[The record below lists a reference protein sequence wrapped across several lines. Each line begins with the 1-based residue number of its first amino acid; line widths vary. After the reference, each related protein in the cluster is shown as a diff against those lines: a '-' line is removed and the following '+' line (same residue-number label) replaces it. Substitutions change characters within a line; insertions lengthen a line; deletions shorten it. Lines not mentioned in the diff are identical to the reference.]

1 MLREIPEALAA
12 ELRALEWRGRR
23 GLEATEA
30 AAAVI
35 LAVLVALGVHSSEPW
50 WAAITAF
57 MVTRASP
64 VEAISR
70 GILRVTGSIVGAV
83 AALVVLR
90 LFVYQS
96 LPFLLC
102 LFLIPCIGLF
112 GFVTSRHSYA
122 WLVGSVTACL
132 VMLMSFGQPQQA
144 FATAVNRV
152 IDVIIGT
159 AALLVV
165 CALSPAP
172 VGSAAVPAPD
182 LLDQPPLA
190 LWRRGYGSELQ
201 RWLPGNVP
209 LLVNACRG
217 GLTVML
223 MPALAEWIWPVSP
236 VTMGVTAVMVM
247 SIPTTGH
254 RPFRYQRHCP
264 ARSPSSYWLPA
275 RGLDRARLSRICW
288 GRFLVVD
295 RADPTRHLAMLAD
308 PERDDWHQLYR
319 HTGHVRISDEH
330 AAGPRSPA
338 DDQPGLRAPGWRHGR
353 SVDLVRRHLGFLV
366 AAVVT
371 TRIRLGLRRLT
382 RRGRTIERVG

>member
-1 MLREIPEALAA
+1 VLREIPGALAA

-30 AAAVI
+30 AAAVT

-70 GILRVTGSIVGAV
+70 GILRVAGSIAGAL
-83 AALVVLR
+83 AALVALR

-102 LFLIPCIGLF
+102 LFSISCIGLF
-112 GFVTSRHSYA
+112 GFVTSRHGYA

-132 VMLMSFGQPQQA
+132 VMLMSFDQPQGA
-144 FATAVNRV
+144 FDTAVNRV

-159 AALLVV
+159 AASLIV
-165 CALSPAP
+165 CALSP
-172 VGSAAVPAPD
+172 VPAGLAAASAPN
-182 LLDQPPLA
+182 LLDPPPLVF
-190 LWRRGYGSELQ
+190 WRQGYGSELQ

-209 LLVNACRG
+209 LLVHTCRG

-223 MPALAEWIWPVSP
+223 MPALAEWIAPVSP

-247 SIPTTGH
+247 SIPTTAIVHSDTSAIVQRAAH
-254 RPFRYQRHCP
+254 RLIGCLLGALVGLACLAFVGDDFLLWIALIPPGIWLCSQIQNGTTGISYIGTQAMFAYLMSMVQGQGAPQTISPGFERLVGVMGGLSILFVVTLALSLLPLSPP
-264 ARSPSSYWLPA
+264 AS
-275 RGLDRARLSRICW
+275 
-288 GRFLVVD
+288 
-295 RADPTRHLAMLAD
+295 
-308 PERDDWHQLYR
+308 
-319 HTGHVRISDEH
+319 
-330 AAGPRSPA
+330 
-338 DDQPGLRAPGWRHGR
+338 
-353 SVDLVRRHLGFLV
+353 
-366 AAVVT
+366 AAVS
-371 TRIRLGLRRLT
+371 GD
-382 RRGRTIERVG
+382 